1 MSTES
6 ARAFY
11 QKVSTDEAFANQL
24 RNADSDDQRFATIQA
39 AGYDFTP
46 EEWATVVDQI
56 KQSNDQELSESQLEA
71 VSGGLTTLPLGDG
84 SVRALYGVV
93 SSTELS

>member
-1 MSTES
+1 MSIES

-24 RNADSDDQRFATIQA
+24 RNADSPDQRRATIQA

-46 EEWATVVDQI
+46 EEWETVVDQI

-71 VSGGLTTLPLGDG
+71 VSGGIM
-84 SVRALYGVV
+84 AQAMYGIVV
-93 SSTELS
+93 SPVIPLNGELS

>member
-1 MSTES
+1 MSIES

-24 RNADSDDQRFATIQA
+24 RNADSDEQRRATIQA

-46 EEWATVVDQI
+46 EEWASVVDQI
-56 KQSNDQELSESQLEA
+56 KQSNNQELSESQLEA
-71 VSGGLTTLPLGDG
+71 VSGGLTLPLGDG

-93 SSTELS
+93 SSI